1 MSEQGIGIIE
11 FPVKL
16 TAAGG
21 EDIDDIIS
29 KLTGDGGKKEGKEK
43 EAMDKVTELLEGVD
57 DKGLKTL
64 KGLLSNPEA
73 FTEAGILTVLSK
85 AGPYGA
91 IAVALIAIIL
101 TAPEL
106 YKQIVKILGMKGGP
120 LNMDFRYTEEQQF
133 NQSFDRELQFRRAMA
148 VNPVITDENRGF
160 VAIDPAFEGNSLI
173 EGHFARMNRIGIN
186 LSSYGYVHGI

>member
-1 MSEQGIGIIE
+1 MSTEGIGIIE

-16 TAAGG
+16 TAVGG
-21 EDIDDIIS
+21 EDIDEIIS
-29 KLTGDGGKKEGKEK
+29 KLTEGGGKKDKKEK
-43 EAMDKVTELLEGVD
+43 ETMDKVTELLEGVD

-73 FTEAGILTVLSK
+73 FTENGILNVLSK
-85 AGPYGA
+85 AGPYGK

-106 YKQIVKILGMKGGP
+106 FKQITKILGMKGGP

-133 NQSFDRELQFRRAMA
+133 NQAFDRELQFRRAMA
-148 VNPVITDENRGF
+148 VNPVITVDTRGF
-160 VAIDPAFEGNSLI
+160 VVIDPTFDGNSLI

>member
-1 MSEQGIGIIE
+1 MSTEGIGIIE

-16 TAAGG
+16 TAVGG
-21 EDIDDIIS
+21 EDIDDVIS
-29 KLTGDGGKKEGKEK
+29 KLKEGGKKDEK
-43 EAMDKVTELLEGVD
+43 EQEAVDKITELLEGVD

-73 FTEAGILTVLSK
+73 FTEAGILNVLSK

-91 IAVALIAIIL
+91 VAVAIIALVL

-106 YKQIVKILGMKGGP
+106 YTQIVKILGMKGGP
-120 LNMDFRYTEEQQF
+120 LNMDFRYNEEQQF
-133 NQSFDRELQFRRAMA
+133 NQEFDRELQFRRAMA
-148 VNPVITDENRGF
+148 VNWVITVDSRGF

-173 EGHFARMNRIGIN
+173 EGHFGRMNRIGIN

>member
-1 MSEQGIGIIE
+1 MSTEGIGIIE

-16 TAAGG
+16 TAVGG
-21 EDIDDIIS
+21 EDIDEIIS
-29 KLTGDGGKKEGKEK
+29 KLTEGGGKKEEKEK

-73 FTEAGILTVLSK
+73 FTEAGIISVLAK

-91 IAVALIAIIL
+91 VAVAIIAL
-101 TAPEL
+101 VLSSPEL
-106 YKQIVKILGMKGGP
+106 YKQVVKILGMKGGP

-133 NQSFDRELQFRRAMA
+133 NQAFDRDLQFRRAMA
-148 VNPVITDENRGF
+148 VNAIITVDTRGF